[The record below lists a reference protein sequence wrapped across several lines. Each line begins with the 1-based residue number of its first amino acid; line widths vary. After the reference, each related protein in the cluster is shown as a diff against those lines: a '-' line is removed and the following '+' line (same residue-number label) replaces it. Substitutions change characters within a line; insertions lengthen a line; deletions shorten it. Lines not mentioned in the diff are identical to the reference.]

1 MTPLVLRAVSYNG
14 RRLQCFVV
22 RRERYNEEKR
32 VRREQEERGEEGAAR
47 AEYNWGRGGCLAVE
61 ERRVFYFGGCVE
73 VRRASCCGAE
83 ESALWAP
90 AGVEQ
95 GLSRGKAC

>member
-22 RRERYNEEKR
+22 RRER
-32 VRREQEERGEEGAAR
+32 
-47 AEYNWGRGGCLAVE
+47 WGRRGCLAVE

-73 VRRASCCGAE
+73 VRRASCRGAE
-83 ESALWAP
+83 ESALWPP

-95 GLSRGKAC
+95 SLLKPLQLKP